1 MYMECDLMENSIK
14 IKNVDE
20 DGNEIENVDW
30 SKWKRERVEEVFD
43 GNNNLVMILSYCKP
57 FSEEEVHERLLNE
70 LAMSESADIEA
81 ALCELAEQQATY
93 EHDVNA
99 ALCELYEL
107 IAGGENNG

>member
-1 MYMECDLMENSIK
+1 
-14 IKNVDE
+14 
-20 DGNEIENVDW
+20 
-30 SKWKRERVEEVFD
+30 
-43 GNNNLVMILSYCKP
+43 
-57 FSEEEVHERLLNE
+57 
-70 LAMSESADIEA
+70 MSESADIEA